1 MLDEGYEPAAVS
13 RFPLLTP
20 DAPSDGDVTAM
31 IDRYNGLVHDDPAS
45 AYSTAVLL
53 PDGRPGHTIGK
64 DLTSPTRA
72 NQMPR
77 GRTDTQGHIL
87 PYRADAKVSDHLT
100 QRMGRAESDAT
111 NRAIAQRTCTTSVL
125 DQLSGGNRTCL
136 RRVGSCRSP
145 PATIGIP
152 HGPEIAHGAPNG
164 HQSL

>member
-72 NQMPR
+72 NQICGETLAWGVVLMARCEQLFPAALM
-77 GRTDTQGHIL
+77 DT
-87 PYRADAKVSDHLT
+87 
-100 QRMGRAESDAT
+100 E
-111 NRAIAQRTCTTSVL
+111 
-125 DQLSGGNRTCL
+125 
-136 RRVGSCRSP
+136 
-145 PATIGIP
+145 PA
-152 HGPEIAHGAPNG
+152 
-164 HQSL
+164 